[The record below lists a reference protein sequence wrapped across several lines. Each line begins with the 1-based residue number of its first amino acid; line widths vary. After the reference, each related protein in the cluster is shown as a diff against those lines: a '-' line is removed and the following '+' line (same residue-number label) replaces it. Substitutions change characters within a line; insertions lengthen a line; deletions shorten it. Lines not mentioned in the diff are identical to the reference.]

1 LEQEFQ
7 DVLHE
12 LMGDRSLEKFKLE
25 YEKLHKALIKS
36 HERAMKIKNDF
47 DKLKDLNL
55 ELESIENKYLSTSK
69 DFDKISLLR
78 NDSEQSFNKAKENS
92 EATAAPN

>member
-36 HERAMKIKNDF
+36 HESEKRLMTKCRELNAELVANSAKVQATLKLSND
-47 DKLKDLNL
+47 DANTIAHLKKVCLKKFSN
-55 ELESIENKYLSTSK
+55 
-69 DFDKISLLR
+69 
-78 NDSEQSFNKAKENS
+78 
-92 EATAAPN
+92 